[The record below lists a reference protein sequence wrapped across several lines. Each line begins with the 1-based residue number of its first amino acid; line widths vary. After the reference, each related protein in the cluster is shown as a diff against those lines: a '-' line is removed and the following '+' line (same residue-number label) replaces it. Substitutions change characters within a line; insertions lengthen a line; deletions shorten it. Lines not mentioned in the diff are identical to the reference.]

1 MVTEYG
7 GEFEVC
13 GHTVF
18 STERPHVMHAQA
30 KGKVTPDTPVRYVFL
45 GSIGLSLSQ
54 RIFFFLFIYYSH
66 RYSFIMIN

>member
-45 GSIGLSLSQ
+45 GFDRALTLSEDLL
-54 RIFFFLFIYYSH
+54 LFIYYSH